1 MGEGGCRGE
10 FFWFL
15 KRVVVRV
22 AEEKGMALCRREE
35 EKAEGRRVCGFG
47 CR

>member
-1 MGEGGCRGE
+1 MGRGAGCRGD
-10 FFWFL
+10 

-22 AEEKGMALCRREE
+22 AEEKGVALCRREE
-35 EKAEGRRVCGFG
+35 EKGEGLFG